1 MPYTFGG
8 MSQGRDEVDIMHGY
22 DKFHASVSA
31 PTDIPELPNNKY
43 TWSEKFYINSIKICL
58 RFKDSY

>member
-1 MPYTFGG
+1 

-22 DKFHASVSA
+22 DNFHASVSA